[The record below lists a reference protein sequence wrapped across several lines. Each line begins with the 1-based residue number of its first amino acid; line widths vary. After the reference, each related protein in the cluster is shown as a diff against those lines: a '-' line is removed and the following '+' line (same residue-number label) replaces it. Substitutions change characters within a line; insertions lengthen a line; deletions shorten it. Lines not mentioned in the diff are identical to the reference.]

1 MKIIGQIFQ
10 EENYDVFRRL
20 PDNRDVL
27 GRRLNKLI
35 ASISSR
41 YILNP
46 IVVNEKMEI
55 IDGQGRFEAMKALN
69 MPIDYIISHGA
80 TSDDCR
86 RMNKYNTKWST
97 LDFAKSYAKTGNESY
112 ISLLNACKLT
122 GYPISKTL
130 RLSGHS
136 AKCNEANKMT
146 SFEKGELKF
155 DETDVKTVLETKKA
169 IDEIVEALQFTGRIN
184 DAFIISVKIAR
195 ETKGYSHDRMLAN
208 CRKLRGSY
216 TQMSRIGDQ
225 LKEFE
230 RIYNYKVKAGNRIY
244 FSDYMRMRG
253 ANARDYES
261 TYSEYNDTDIS
272 SLKEDM

>member
-86 RMNKYNTKWST
+86 RMNKYNTSWRT
-97 LDFAKSYAKTGNESY
+97 LDFAKSYAKAGISSY
-112 ISLLNACKLT
+112 ILLLQTCAKT
-122 GYPISKTL
+122 GYPITKVV
-130 RLSGHS
+130 RLSGHGQR
-136 AKCNEANKMT
+136 AKGGT
-146 SFEKGELKF
+146 LTLFERGELKF

-169 IDEIVEALQFTGRIN
+169 IDEIVEALQFTGRVN
-184 DAFIISVKIAR
+184 DAFSTSVKIAR
-195 ETKGYSHDRMLAN
+195 ETKGYSHDRMLTN

-216 TQMSRIGDQ
+216 TQMSKIGDQ

-230 RIYNYKVKAGNRIY
+230 RIYNYKVKTGNRIY
-244 FSDYMRMRG
+244 FSDYMRTRG
-253 ANARDYES
+253 ANARSYEN

-272 SLKEDM
+272 TLKEDR